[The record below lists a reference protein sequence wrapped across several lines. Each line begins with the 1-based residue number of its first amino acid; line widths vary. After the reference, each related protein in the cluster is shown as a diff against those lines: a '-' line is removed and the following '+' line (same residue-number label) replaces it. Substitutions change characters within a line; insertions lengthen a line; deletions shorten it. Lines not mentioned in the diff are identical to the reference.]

1 MFSLPAGTPLFN
13 ANFMCVSCV
22 QSLSWQATVLQTK
35 TAQKR
40 ALFCVTDPGLAED
53 VLVNQPGAHG
63 CISVV
68 VEVPAA
74 RHPAAVAPRGAA
86 VGVVARPCGKC
97 LFPQLFPCLSRLGI
111 MIVFSIKCNAK
122 RAFSHRCC
130 SSGRCTPQAASG
142 VPAERSFQKLMRGE
156 KLRKQEEEA
165 RTCWL
170 P

>member
-1 MFSLPAGTPLFN
+1 MCPEPVLASDRF
-13 ANFMCVSCV
+13 AN
-22 QSLSWQATVLQTK
+22 K

-40 ALFCVTDPGLAED
+40 ALFCVTDPGRAED
-53 VLVNQPGAHG
+53 VLVDQPGAHG
-63 CISVV
+63 RVSVV

-86 VGVVARPCGKC
+86 VGVVAWPCRNPFHSA
-97 LFPQLFPCLSRLGI
+97 LPCLSRAWLGI

-156 KLRKQEEEA
+156 KLREKEEEA